1 MADSDKNILITP
13 ATGTTSEPTIQYT
26 GYDAVSITQRILDNG
41 TVSFEGS
48 VGQLF
53 SITNSLTGTIF
64 SVNDISGIP
73 SIEVLDTGEIRL
85 AQYSGN
91 VGVGKSSPA
100 SKLDVNGTVTAT
112 AFSGPLTGDL
122 TGNVYGTL
130 YGASSG
136 AADSTIWAISPTY
149 SNYGIFYDEGS
160 PDRMLWKWSGTTK
173 LTLNMETGGL
183 TVADN
188 TDSTSTIT
196 GSIITSGGMGIAKKL
211 YVGTN
216 LFMGT
221 SGTPKGVID
230 LGLGTAGRGIAW
242 GGGGGANYT
251 NIWSSYS
258 GAALVLARGLRGTTA
273 TSDGYVS
280 SHGAAAMA
288 RSAIRLDGSNGI
300 QLFTDASSTVAED
313 TAITPTLRMSIDNG
327 GTVSMTGT
335 LAVTST
341 ISASGL
347 AGSLLSSATPTSI
360 AYDASVGVST
370 IPSRQDH
377 THPISNFIKSADTRN
392 TDSAPNALSAGV
404 YADFKAN
411 ATTSLNDGGTYHA
424 LISFRAYSSGNDMS
438 GGYPLQLGFTANNRL
453 WIRTGTSTTTWGSW
467 RTFVDTDSTQTVAG
481 VKTFSTG
488 IFVSGALS
496 TSTSR
501 MTLTNT
507 EGGRLIIQSGV
518 TGTSNQGAEFRLA
531 NVDGTSPFTFLTVSS
546 TGAITLTGD
555 VTIAKSA
562 PGLRIVSSDSSNSQI
577 WIDSPSGNAGS
588 IRFRNSSGVQRW
600 VVGKSANTESGTNT
614 GSNFEVVALDDSGST
629 LFTPLT
635 ITRSTGNATFS
646 GSVSVSALTATGVNG
661 ITVNGGLTYLQPQT
675 NASNALWVRGKASQ
689 ASSLVL
695 FQNDSA
701 ATLSSIGP
709 DGSFNGPAALS
720 GTPTATTAAV
730 DTNTTQIA
738 TTAYVIGQGYLKS
751 ATASSTYAPLA
762 SPTFTGTVVLP
773 STTSIGAVSDTEIG
787 YLDGVTSAI
796 QTQINS
802 KLNLSGGTLTGTL
815 VTVTPTTS
823 LASINLPHGVAPSAP
838 TNGDVWTTT
847 AGMYVRING
856 VTVGP
861 LASSAGSGTAWGSIT
876 GTLSDQ
882 TDLQNALN
890 LKAPLASPAF
900 TGTPTVE
907 TSITV
912 NGVRV
917 WRGAGAISGNT
928 SVGEQTLDANTT
940 GTKNTAVGY
949 RALSGITTGSQST
962 AFGWQA
968 LYLATGTSN
977 SAFGSGSLDALT
989 TGYDNCAF
997 GYNALTTATIT
1008 TYSTA
1013 VGSASLQSNTGSG
1026 NTAVGYHTNSSSSS
1040 GSHNTAIGRESLYS
1054 ITGSYNTG
1062 VGAYSL
1068 RNATGSRL
1076 VAIGYYAGYY
1086 ETGSNAF
1093 YVDAYDRT
1101 NEANGKTK
1109 SLLYGQFHSTT
1120 PASQQLTINGVLNAS
1135 YGINVSGTATTQ
1147 GIKKAIVTK
1156 TAAYTLTATDHIVVG
1171 TSGTWN
1177 ATLPTAASVAGT
1189 EYIIKNSGTG
1199 TITVDTTS
1207 SQTIDGSLTF
1217 PLGQY
1222 ESITVVSDG
1231 SNWVII

>member
-48 VGQLF
+48 AGQLF

-91 VGVGKSSPA
+91 VGIGKASPA

-112 AFSGPLTGDL
+112 AFSGPLTGSITGDVTGNL

-130 YGASSG
+130 YGAASG
-136 AADSTIWAISPTY
+136 ALDATIWAVSPTY
-149 SNYGIFYDEGS
+149 PTYGIFYDEGS

-183 TVADN
+183 TIADT
-188 TDSTSTIT
+188 TDSTSTTT
-196 GSIITSGGMGIAKKL
+196 GSIITSGGIGIAKKL
-211 YVGTN
+211 YVGTDLNVAGTPTFTGANFNHTVTGSATMNITGTNYASIRLGAAAGYTSAYYLGTGSSSRWAFIKTGQSESGSNAGSN
-216 LFMGT
+216 LELQSFTDAGGYLGTPIYVTRSTGAVGLTGDLTIAKANGFAYVNSSSGYARFAASAIAGQYADLTLYT
-221 SGTPKGVID
+221 SGNARWAIRKNTTAESGSNVGSD
-230 LGLGTAGRGIAW
+230 LEIAAYTD
-242 GGGGGANYT
+242 GGGA
-251 NIWSSYS
+251 
-258 GAALVLARGLRGTTA
+258 
-273 TSDGYVS
+273 
-280 SHGAAAMA
+280 
-288 RSAIRLDGSNGI
+288 
-300 QLFTDASSTVAED
+300 
-313 TAITPTLRMSIDNG
+313 
-327 GTVSMTGT
+327 
-335 LAVTST
+335 
-341 ISASGL
+341 
-347 AGSLLSSATPTSI
+347 LS
-360 AYDASVGVST
+360 
-370 IPSRQDH
+370 
-377 THPISNFIKSADTRN
+377 
-392 TDSAPNALSAGV
+392 
-404 YADFKAN
+404 
-411 ATTSLNDGGTYHA
+411 
-424 LISFRAYSSGNDMS
+424 
-438 GGYPLQLGFTANNRL
+438 
-453 WIRTGTSTTTWGSW
+453 
-467 RTFVDTDSTQTVAG
+467 
-481 VKTFSTG
+481 
-488 IFVSGALS
+488 
-496 TSTSR
+496 
-501 MTLTNT
+501 
-507 EGGRLIIQSGV
+507 
-518 TGTSNQGAEFRLA
+518 
-531 NVDGTSPFTFLTVSS
+531 
-546 TGAITLTGD
+546 
-555 VTIAKSA
+555 
-562 PGLRIVSSDSSNSQI
+562 
-577 WIDSPSGNAGS
+577 
-588 IRFRNSSGVQRW
+588 
-600 VVGKSANTESGTNT
+600 
-614 GSNFEVVALDDSGST
+614 
-629 LFTPLT
+629 TPLT
-635 ITRSTGNATFS
+635 ITRSTGLTTLTSLTVSGNTTLSGNTWLNGNVVSNVTVYKGSATLTVDASS
-646 GSVSVSALTATGVNG
+646 GDGVIGIQSVSGKPSMLSLRTGSSRRWAVLKTDIAETGSNAGSDFKIYSYSDAGGYIDTPLTITRSTGLVTVGSLTVSGTLTAT
-661 ITVNGGLTYLQPQT
+661 LTG
-675 NASNALWVRGKASQ
+675 NAST
-689 ASSLVL
+689 
-695 FQNDSA
+695 
-701 ATLSSIGP
+701 ATTLQTARNINGV
-709 DGSFNGPAALS
+709 SFNGSADI
-720 GTPTATTAAV
+720 TVTAAAG
-730 DTNTTQIA
+730 TLTGTTLNA
-738 TTAYVIGQGYLKS
+738 TVVTSSLTSVGTITTGVWQGTVIGATYIDS
-751 ATASSTYAPLA
+751 AIARLA

-773 STTSIGAVSDTEIG
+773 STTSIGTVSNTEIS

-796 QTQINS
+796 QTQLNG
-802 KLNLSGGTLTGTL
+802 KLSLSGGTLTGTIT
-815 VTVTPTTS
+815 TVTPTTS

-861 LASSAGSGTAWGSIT
+861 LGTGGAGSSTWGSIT

-1026 NTAVGYHTNSSSSS
+1026 NTAVGYHTNSSPSS

-1135 YGINVSGTATTQ
+1135 YGINVSGT
-1147 GIKKAIVTK
+1147 VTS
-1156 TAAYTLTATDHIVVG
+1156 
-1171 TSGTWN
+1171 SGTIE
-1177 ATLPTAASVAGT
+1177 ASDVRA
-1189 EYIIKNSGTG
+1189 I
-1199 TITVDTTS
+1199 
-1207 SQTIDGSLTF
+1207 
-1217 PLGQY
+1217 
-1222 ESITVVSDG
+1222 SDIMG
-1231 SNWVII
+1231 AF